1 MSHVIRISY
10 KRANFIFRVQLKE
23 ADKQQSATTITLV
36 VVSDDHYMILV
47 AALLRSVEAHIP
59 AGTKV
64 DLWIVSDGVSDA
76 SKTKMAQSVNTAITT
91 IHWKEIHEAIPQG
104 FHLPKDLSS
113 YPLNIYMRLFI
124 PYFIPQEVE
133 KVLYLDADMIVLHD
147 LTKLWHTDI
156 SQHTIGA
163 VLDPRLKTFDNNWG
177 GIKNFKALGFKG
189 TTPYFNTGMLL
200 INTAR
205 WRAGNATEQIV
216 KVINDNKR
224 YANYPDQYGMNIV
237 LHNQWLRID
246 DRWNHFVTERDKTP
260 YILHYVE
267 RKPIYNTYKN
277 GEDFRLIFMKYLQMT
292 AWRDTPLVKETSRYA
307 KKLKNI
313 WDKLK

>member
-1 MSHVIRISY
+1 MSTVIRISG
-10 KRANFIFRVQLKE
+10 KRANFIFRVQVQE
-23 ADKQQSATTITLV
+23 ADKQQSTTITLV

-47 AALLRSVEAHIP
+47 AALLRSVEAHVP
-59 AGTKV
+59 KETKI
-64 DLWIVSDGVSDA
+64 DLWIVSDGVSA
-76 SKTKMAQSVNTAITT
+76 ESKTKMAASVNPQVTT
-91 IHWKEIHEAIPQG
+91 IHWKEIQEAIPPGIQ
-104 FHLPKDLSS
+104 LPKDLSS

-147 LTKLWHTDI
+147 LTRLWHTDI
-156 SQHTIGA
+156 SNYVVGA

-200 INTAR
+200 INTVK
-205 WRAGNATEQIV
+205 WRAANATEQIV
-216 KVINDNKR
+216 KTINDNKR

-237 LHNQWLRID
+237 LHDKWLRID

-277 GEDFRLIFMKYLQMT
+277 GEDFRLIFTKYLQMT
-292 AWRDTPLVKETSRYA
+292 AWRDTPLIKETSRYA

-313 WDKLK
+313 WNKLK

>member
-1 MSHVIRISY
+1 MNHVISFSY
-10 KRANFIFRVQLKE
+10 KRANFIFRVQVQE
-23 ADKQQSATTITLV
+23 ADKQQHSTTITLV

-47 AALLRSVEAHIP
+47 AALLRSVEAHVP
-59 AGTKV
+59 VGTKI
-64 DLWIVSDGVSDA
+64 DLWIVSDGVSA
-76 SKTKMAQSVNTAITT
+76 ESKTKMAASVNQQVTT
-91 IHWKEIHEAIPQG
+91 IHWKEIQEAIPQG

-147 LTKLWHTDI
+147 LTRLWNTDI
-156 SQHTIGA
+156 SNYVVGA
-163 VLDPRLKTFDNNWG
+163 VLDPRLKTFDNHWG

-200 INTAR
+200 INTVK
-205 WRAGNATEQIV
+205 WRAVNATEQIV

-292 AWRDTPLVKETSRYA
+292 AWRDTPLIKETSRYA

>member
-1 MSHVIRISY
+1 MHV
-10 KRANFIFRVQLKE
+10 QE
-23 ADKQQSATTITLV
+23 ADKQKSTTITLV

-47 AALLRSVEAHIP
+47 AALIRSVEAHVP

-64 DLWIVSDGVSDA
+64 DLWVVSDGVTAD
-76 SKTKMAQSVNTAITT
+76 SKARMAASVNPDTTT
-91 IHWKEIHEAIPQG
+91 IHWKDIQDAIPQG

-124 PYFIPQEVE
+124 PYFIPEGV
-133 KVLYLDADMIVLHD
+133 KRVLYLDADMIVLRD
-147 LTKLWHTDI
+147 LTELWNTDI
-156 SQHTIGA
+156 SKHTIGA

-200 INTAR
+200 INTER
-205 WRAGNATEQIV
+205 WRAGNITEQIV
-216 KVINDNKR
+216 NVINNNKR
-224 YANYPDQYGMNIV
+224 FANYPDQYGMNIV
-237 LHNQWLRID
+237 LHDQWLRID

-260 YILHYVE
+260 YILHFVE

-277 GEDFRLIFMKYLQMT
+277 GEDYRLFFLKHLQMT
-292 AWRDTPLVKETSRYA
+292 AWRNTPLITEKGRYA